1 MRAHKKGRCQMM
13 AALGLNLISGAVK
26 GLTGGK
32 KATSKSII
40 GSGYRRRRRRYLT
53 QADMNTLMQIKN
65 TLGKT
70 AAAQALPYFLGRR

>member
-1 MRAHKKGRCQMM
+1 M
-13 AALGLNLISGAVK
+13 AALGMNLISGGISAI
-26 GLTGGK
+26 TGK
-32 KATSKSII
+32 KKTTTKSILA
-40 GSGYRRRRRRYLT
+40 GGRYHRRRRRYLT